1 MYFSEVFQIIDRFGI
16 PPPQLYSYVFTI
28 QQPLGF
34 RDEKWNS
41 HFYTPLDISE
51 RNNVAIFIR
60 NKELQSLREEGPA
73 CAHYSKIPFFAPKLK
88 ILKLW
93 IFAGQNIG
101 WVDFYQ

>member
-1 MYFSEVFQIIDRFGI
+1 MYSSEVFQIVIDRFGT
-16 PPPQLYSYVFTI
+16 PPRRSHNHI
-28 QQPLGF
+28 HIQPLVF

-60 NKELQSLREEGPA
+60 NKELQSLKEEGPA

-93 IFAGQNIG
+93 IFAGQNI
-101 WVDFYQ
+101 D

>member
-1 MYFSEVFQIIDRFGI
+1 MYSSEVFQIVIDRFGT
-16 PPPQLYSYVFTI
+16 PPHRSHNHI
-28 QQPLGF
+28 HIQPLVF

-73 CAHYSKIPFFAPKLK
+73 CAHYSKIPFFP
-88 ILKLW
+88 
-93 IFAGQNIG
+93 QNSRYFKTLNFRPHICQNT
-101 WVDFYQ
+101 D